1 MINKLYLSVNDQDR
15 LELHIPSTEIDIHR
29 YDEIKILLKALHDT
43 FTLYSEDFIIEAI
56 VALKNLLEKVL
67 NNELE
72 VPDSLSKLEI
82 GRLSNDS
89 YQDIEDDLIYEDANW
104 IGTKF
109 NVWSTNN
116 LETWLYNKKGEIY
129 IQVTPVYRWHF
140 AKPKS
145 NDKFSCYSQ
154 FVKEYK
160 IIYKAKIER
169 DNAIQWLNKCK
180 EIINII
186 EMNQRKSEKGRL

>member
-1 MINKLYLSVNDQDR
+1 MKMLIGLVQNLMYGVR
-15 LELHIPSTEIDIHR
+15 TT
-29 YDEIKILLKALHDT
+29 LKHGYT
-43 FTLYSEDFIIEAI
+43 I
-56 VALKNLLEKVL
+56 
-67 NNELE
+67 
-72 VPDSLSKLEI
+72 
-82 GRLSNDS
+82 
-89 YQDIEDDLIYEDANW
+89 
-104 IGTKF
+104 
-109 NVWSTNN
+109 
-116 LETWLYNKKGEIY
+116 KKGEIY

>member
-1 MINKLYLSVNDQDR
+1 M
-15 LELHIPSTEIDIHR
+15 
-29 YDEIKILLKALHDT
+29 
-43 FTLYSEDFIIEAI
+43 YSEDFIIEAI
-56 VALKNLLEKVL
+56 VALKNLLE
-67 NNELE
+67 
-72 VPDSLSKLEI
+72 
-82 GRLSNDS
+82 
-89 YQDIEDDLIYEDANW
+89 DDLIYEGANW
-104 IGTKF
+104 IGTKY

-129 IQVTPVYRWHF
+129 IQVTPVYRWHYD
-140 AKPKS
+140 APKS

-180 EIINII
+180 EIIRII
-186 EMNQRKSEKGRL
+186 DTND